1 MFLRDVHFAVR
12 TWRRRRTVAA
22 IAIAT
27 IAIGIGAATSI
38 YSVVDGVLLRP
49 LALPRPGQLIAIWQT
64 YPSWKANAILASM
77 WDHIPLSQPEFRD
90 LSRMQTSFTNV
101 GIWTGGRVL
110 LSLGNGAEQ
119 VPTLRASASLLATLG
134 VAPFMGRT
142 FTADEDTP
150 TGPRAALLVRALA
163 DAIRGSA
170 GHRRS
175 PQAARRPPAAQ

>member
-1 MFLRDVHFAVR
+1 
-12 TWRRRRTVAA
+12 
-22 IAIAT
+22 
-27 IAIGIGAATSI
+27 
-38 YSVVDGVLLRP
+38 
-49 LALPRPGQLIAIWQT
+49 
-64 YPSWKANAILASM
+64 M
-77 WDHIPLSQPEFRD
+77 WDRIPLSQPEFRD
-90 LSRMQTSFTNV
+90 LSRMQTSFTSV

-110 LSLGNGAEQ
+110 LSLGNGADQ

-134 VAPFMGRT
+134 VAPFTGRT

-175 PQAARRPPAAQ
+175 PRGATEHTSRDTISVRHQRDRWSDVRGDTRVARRCNVRRELLAGTVRHASGHRASVEGRVRLVSGVASSHDSLASTTTNDGISVVV